1 MTFIYVYYVQRC
13 VVHRPLTVCLGGKAG
28 RLVLICAKSG
38 VLYLASRNLQVCAL
52 PVMRVKREAWPE
64 RQTEQ
69 AKPK

>member
-1 MTFIYVYYVQRC
+1 MYTMYKGVWC
-13 VVHRPLTVCLGGKAG
+13 RPLTVCLGGKAG

-38 VLYLASRNLQVCAL
+38 VYLAVKKYRGVCSAGDASETRG
-52 PVMRVKREAWPE
+52 MASE